1 MYTGLNNL
9 ASGFGIDLGFYNRV
23 NDKISAQLSILNLG
37 SFLKSEKVTNR
48 RSINRINL
56 SSNDFSNIIDYTD
69 AQKDSINNTFSILD
83 TTTYVEDVS
92 IKIPYSLNIAA
103 SYNYSNNLQIK
114 SALRY
119 LSQTDFVGVITPK
132 ISLGLVAFPR
142 RSFSILGG
150 VSLGGINKFDIG
162 SGFDLK
168 LGNFCLHFAAS
179 QSGGLFDSARGI
191 KVSSEFRF
199 IF

>member
-1 MYTGLNNL
+1 M
-9 ASGFGIDLGFYNRV
+9 
-23 NDKISAQLSILNLG
+23 
-37 SFLKSEKVTNR
+37 
-48 RSINRINL
+48 
-56 SSNDFSNIIDYTD
+56 
-69 AQKDSINNTFSILD
+69 
-83 TTTYVEDVS
+83 
-92 IKIPYSLNIAA
+92 NIAA

-119 LSQTDFVGVITPK
+119 LGQTDFVGAVAPK
-132 ISLGLVAFPR
+132 ISLGVVAFPR
-142 RSFSILGG
+142 RSISILGG

-179 QSGGLFDSARGI
+179 QSGGIFNSARGI

-199 IF
+199 MY